1 MYVDRIKYAYI
12 RVFSTVTW
20 PIYNAYGPT
29 SRPMHFIFCRRARD
43 YDFFMHVRAQ
53 MHVVSCVLCA
63 LYFVIRTPTTV
74 PRIGVDNAWS
84 PIMHDHG

>member
-53 MHVVSCVLCA
+53 MHVVSCVLC
-63 LYFVIRTPTTV
+63 FVRAVFCCNISTRAV
-74 PRIGVDNAWS
+74 VVHYR
-84 PIMHDHG
+84 